1 MDLSIQISGPHLQQ
15 ASGLMGSL
23 VENNPAKLTFGLDFC
38 ENEKTSTVLI
48 STENK
53 EEVEQKRRLLQRN
66 KAASETNTTTGFE
79 EIQQ

>member
-1 MDLSIQISGPHLQQ
+1 M
-15 ASGLMGSL
+15 
-23 VENNPAKLTFGLDFC
+23 VENNPAKLAFVLAYIFC
-38 ENEKTSTVLI
+38 ENGKTSTLLI